1 MNIIV
6 ASSNIFRRELSCFI
20 LSEEGYTVHEAS
32 DSAALLQ
39 YLDTVQPDL
48 VLLDTRLGGMRYEDA
63 VRYIRQHNTSVP
75 VMILTASS
83 SFFDT
88 TSVASNAVG
97 DALLTWPYQADD
109 LVAHVDALLRRLPST
124 STARTPAMA
133 FSSLA

>member
-32 DSAALLQ
+32 ESAALLQ

-88 TSVASNAVG
+88 TSVASNAIG

-109 LVAHVDALLRRLPST
+109 LVAHVHALVRRVSSP
-124 STARTPAMA
+124 ARAPAMA
-133 FSSLA
+133 ATSLA

>member
-20 LSEEGYTVHEAS
+20 LSEEGYIVHEAS

-39 YLDTVQPDL
+39 YLGSVQPDL

-63 VRYIRQHNTSVP
+63 VRTIRQYDTSVP
-75 VMILTASS
+75 IMILTASS
-83 SFFDT
+83 SLLDT
-88 TSVASNAVG
+88 SAPGTMPG

-109 LVAHVDALLRRLPST
+109 LLAHVQMLVRRLPSPT
-124 STARTPAMA
+124 RAHVMA
-133 FSSLA
+133 APSLA

>member
-39 YLDTVQPDL
+39 YFETTQPDL
-48 VLLDTRLGGMRYEDA
+48 IVLDTRLGGMSYEDA
-63 VRYIRQHNTSVP
+63 VRYMRQRNTSVP
-75 VMILTASS
+75 IMILTASS
-83 SFFDT
+83 SLLDANISGCT
-88 TSVASNAVG
+88 MG

-109 LVAHVDALLRRLPST
+109 LVSHVHSLVRRY
-124 STARTPAMA
+124 TATTRAPTMA
-133 FSSLA
+133 TASLA

>member
-20 LSEEGYTVHEAS
+20 LSEEGYVVHEAS
-32 DSAALLQ
+32 DSDALLQ
-39 YLDTVQPDL
+39 YLDSVQPDL

-75 VMILTASS
+75 IMILTARTALY
-83 SFFDT
+83 DT
-88 TSVASNAVG
+88 HTPSTIVG

-109 LVAHVDALLRRLPST
+109 LVAHVHTLVRGFS
-124 STARTPAMA
+124 SSARV
-133 FSSLA
+133 SSLAATSMA